1 MKTEEIFSFE
11 NLLAAHKLCRRSK
24 QHKRGAIM
32 FEIELARNLVRL
44 TEELSKKTYKPGK
57 YKVFT
62 IYDPK
67 QRLIEALPYKD
78 RVVLM
83 CFLQKR
89 IGTNLGKTPG
99 L

>member
-44 TEELSKKTYKPGK
+44 TEELSKRPTSRESTKCLR
-57 YKVFT
+57 F
-62 IYDPK
+62 
-67 QRLIEALPYKD
+67 
-78 RVVLM
+78 M
-83 CFLQKR
+83 
-89 IGTNLGKTPG
+89 TPNNG
-99 L
+99 